1 MKYVV
6 LENDYDKKVFNND
19 ALQKFV
25 FYLCH
30 NCTRFRGGAIA
41 LPTPVRYADLCAY
54 RAKVHVEAQ
63 IEKLCMPHGQTMQAD
78 YEKKLIGRLNELV
91 KIHET
96 IKRVLYYA

>member
-6 LENDYDKKVFNND
+6 LHNDYERRKMNMDDLEK
-19 ALQKFV
+19 LC

-30 NCTRFRGGAIA
+30 NCTRFRGPIA
-41 LPTPVRYADLCAY
+41 MPVPVRYADLCAY